1 MTARLLGT
9 GINAGSVGMPRIV
22 AGKGVRFVLE
32 DGREVLDGSNTGCPL
47 GHGHPVMVE
56 AVREAAEYPVVSE
69 GWLWVD
75 RERAAQELVETAFA
89 GEDWVGGVRFCLS
102 GSEANDLALSL
113 AQTLTGR
120 SRITTRERA
129 YHGLTGLARD
139 VTVQPHWNGGLS
151 SAEAAAPAPRGAQVS
166 QLPASRLA
174 RVGVGVGADAVPEGF
189 AAAAEGARGSAAYIV
204 DYSQGGIYH
213 TPEYSSAVTAA
224 ARADGALWIA
234 DEVVTGFGRTG
245 TPFGFQRGA
254 ERPDIVTLGKP
265 LAGGANAAGA
275 VVVSKDVAAQ
285 LAGRAWQTY
294 STFRGHPLTVAAI
307 RAHLRVQ
314 ATSGL
319 ADHAAALD
327 ASVLERM
334 QRIAERHPSVE
345 RIDGRGLHWTVEF
358 AGHDTWRDWTGV
370 GRAEPLATRVAARAL
385 EIGAA
390 VGTSGERTSMFIAP
404 PLVMEEGD
412 VMRLLDVV
420 DEALEV
426 ADAEVAA

>member
-1 MTARLLGT
+1 MTGLLLGT
-9 GINAGSVGMPRIV
+9 GINAGTLGMPRIV

-56 AVREAAEYPVVSE
+56 AVREAAEHPVVSE

-75 RERAAQELVETAFA
+75 RELAARDLVETAFA
-89 GEDWVGGVRFCLS
+89 GEDWVGAVRFCLS

-120 SRITTRERA
+120 TQVTTRERA

-139 VTVQPHWNGGLS
+139 VTVQPHWNGGLADADAS
-151 SAEAAAPAPRGAQVS
+151 VPAPRGARVV
-166 QLPASRLA
+166 QLPASRRA
-174 RVGVGVGADAVPEGF
+174 RIGAGVGADAVPAGF
-189 AAAAEGARGSAAYIV
+189 AAAVAQARGSAAYIV

-213 TPEYSSAVTAA
+213 TPEYQAAVAAA

-245 TPFGFQRGA
+245 YRFGFQRG
-254 ERPDIVTLGKP
+254 EDRPDIVTLGKP

-275 VVVSKDVAAQ
+275 VVVSKEVAAQ
-285 LAGRAWQTY
+285 LRGRAWQTY
-294 STFRGHPLTVAAI
+294 STFRGHPLTIAAI

-314 ATSGL
+314 AGAGL
-319 ADHAAALD
+319 AQHAAELD
-327 ASVLERM
+327 GRVEERM
-334 QRIAERHPSVE
+334 RVLAARHPSVE
-345 RIDGRGLHWTVEF
+345 RVDGRGLHWTVEF
-358 AGHDTWRDWTGV
+358 AGHDSWRQWTGV
-370 GRAEPLATRVAARAL
+370 ARGEPLATRVAARAL
-385 EIGAA
+385 DLGAA
-390 VGTSGERTSMFIAP
+390 VGTSGERTSLFLAP
-404 PLVMEEGD
+404 PLVMEEQD
-412 VMRLLDVV
+412 VMALLDVV